1 LGFPIVFLIIY
12 FKLLIIGGLLVGN
25 SYGTLAHIMTN
36 TTNIMDIEVKKL
48 ENSEVE
54 ITSEIPADKFESYRE
69 NAVKKLAE
77 TVSIDGF
84 RKGNI
89 PEAVLIKQ
97 IGEMVVLEEM
107 AQSAISAEY
116 PNIILEQKIEAI
128 GQPEISITKIAAK
141 SPLGFKIK
149 TATMP
154 KLELPKYKEIAEKEM
169 KEKEEISVEDKE
181 VEDTIEMIR
190 KQRAA
195 TDKKAAEG
203 DEKDGKT
210 QTSNEEPTEEELPEL
225 NDEFVKTLGDFKDV
239 EDFKI
244 KLKENL
250 KLEKE
255 SKARQKKRM
264 AIIEKVI
271 DGTKVDLPEIV
282 IKSEL
287 DRMMHQFQGDIA
299 RMGLKFDEYIK
310 HIKKT
315 EEDLRKEW
323 LTDAEKRAK
332 TQLVLNKI
340 AVEEKITPE
349 KDKIDAEVKH
359 LMEHYKDADENSARS
374 YVETILTNELVFQF
388 LEGGK
393 VEEKEKKTDK

>member
-1 LGFPIVFLIIY
+1 
-12 FKLLIIGGLLVGN
+12 
-25 SYGTLAHIMTN
+25 
-36 TTNIMDIEVKKL
+36 
-48 ENSEVE
+48 
-54 ITSEIPADKFESYRE
+54 
-69 NAVKKLAE
+69 
-77 TVSIDGF
+77 
-84 RKGNI
+84 
-89 PEAVLIKQ
+89 
-97 IGEMVVLEEM
+97 M

-116 PNIILEQKIEAI
+116 PNIILEEKIEAI

-149 TATMP
+149 TAIMP

-169 KEKEEISVEDKE
+169 KEKEEVSVEDKE
-181 VEDTIEMIR
+181 VEDAIEMIR

-195 TDKKAAEG
+195 ADKKVDG
-203 DEKDGKT
+203 DEKSGENQPT
-210 QTSNEEPTEEELPEL
+210 NIEPTEEELPEF
-225 NDEFVKTLGDFKDV
+225 NDEFVKKLGDFKDV
-239 EDFKI
+239 EDFKV

-255 SKARQKKRM
+255 SKVQQKKRM
-264 AIIEKVI
+264 AIVEKII

-349 KDKIDAEVKH
+349 KEKIDAEVKH

-374 YVETILTNELVFQF
+374 YVETILTNELVFQW
-388 LEGGK
+388 LEK
-393 VEEKEKKTDK
+393 QEA